1 MSTPLIIFD
10 LDGTLLH
17 TAPDL
22 MDSLNHTI
30 DSLGLEPVHYEDM
43 TFLVGSGARVMI
55 SRALEL
61 RGASTAAHDQ
71 DKLFDIFLN
80 HYSAS
85 MPGASAPFPG
95 LADALDRIGTAGMS
109 MAVCTNKNE
118 AMAQRLLELTGLRPL
133 FAAVTGGD
141 TFAVRKPDAGH
152 ILGTIELAGA
162 DRSSAIMIGDSI
174 SDISAAKA
182 AGIPSIGVPFG
193 YTDTPIE
200 ELNPDHIIAHYD
212 ELTVEL
218 VEQMLASR

>member
-30 DSLGLEPVHYEDM
+30 DSLGLEPVHYDDM

-61 RGASTAAHDQ
+61 RGASTAAHDEDQ
-71 DKLFDIFLN
+71 LFDIFLD

-95 LADALDRIGTAGMS
+95 LADALARIATAGMS

-141 TFAVRKPDAGH
+141 TFAVRKPNAGH
-152 ILGTIELAGA
+152 ILGTIERAGA

-174 SDISAAKA
+174 SDIAAAKA

-200 ELNPDHIIAHYD
+200 ELHPDHIIAHYD

-218 VEQMLASR
+218 LEKMLTGR

>member
-71 DKLFDIFLN
+71 DKL
-80 HYSAS
+80 
-85 MPGASAPFPG
+85 
-95 LADALDRIGTAGMS
+95 
-109 MAVCTNKNE
+109 
-118 AMAQRLLELTGLRPL
+118 
-133 FAAVTGGD
+133 
-141 TFAVRKPDAGH
+141 
-152 ILGTIELAGA
+152 
-162 DRSSAIMIGDSI
+162 
-174 SDISAAKA
+174 
-182 AGIPSIGVPFG
+182 
-193 YTDTPIE
+193 
-200 ELNPDHIIAHYD
+200 
-212 ELTVEL
+212 
-218 VEQMLASR
+218 

>member
-1 MSTPLIIFD
+1 MSSPLIIFD

-30 DSLGLEPVHYEDM
+30 GSLGLEPVHYDDM

-55 SRALEL
+55 SRALQL
-61 RGASTAAHDQ
+61 RGSPADGTLEE
-71 DKLFDIFLN
+71 KLFDLFLD

-95 LADALDRIGTAGMS
+95 LADALDRIAAAGMS
-109 MAVCTNKNE
+109 LAVCTNKNE
-118 AMAQRLLELTGLRPL
+118 AMAQRLLELTGLLPL
-133 FAAVTGGD
+133 FSAVTGGD

-162 DRSSAIMIGDSI
+162 NRNSAIMIGDSI
-174 SDISAAKA
+174 SDIAAAKA

-200 ELNPDHIIAHYD
+200 QLQPDRIITHYD
-212 ELTVEL
+212 ELTVSLLNEI
-218 VEQMLASR
+218 LAGH